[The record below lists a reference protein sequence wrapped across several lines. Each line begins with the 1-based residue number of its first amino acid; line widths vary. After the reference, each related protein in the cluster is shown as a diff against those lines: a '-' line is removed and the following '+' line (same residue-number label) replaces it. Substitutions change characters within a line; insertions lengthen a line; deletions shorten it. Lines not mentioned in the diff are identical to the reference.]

1 MPTYSITDT
10 SGRTLELTGDK
21 APTEAEI
28 DNVFAEYFGDVDE
41 FEDERTVL
49 GQAGETLKAIPRGFA
64 NSFLGAG
71 EGLAELAD
79 AATNAVGLED
89 LIDSGDENALV
100 SAAREGRLA
109 LDEYMGADEAY
120 RDTWLTKFGEGVGSM
135 ASYFT
140 PATAVKLAGMTG
152 KLATAVGTGGGFT
165 LAGGSGAGDQAQRIQ
180 AARDSGIDISEGQE
194 DLAVLGGTVVGLSEM
209 YTPTKLLKRLSPDAN
224 EKLPSGWK
232 ELLSSALRSG
242 SGEAVQEVT
251 ASIAQNAIEKGVY
264 NEELELL
271 GGNLYDDFTIGG
283 AVGATADLVMNAVAG
298 RRNTAAFNSQME
310 AEKKLQKNH
319 KEAVAARQE
328 RIGAVVSADLAADE
342 RRVSNVDLGQD
353 AASQILAQEAFEE
366 ADAIQ
371 AGVDADTA
379 KAEAERAALERARID
394 AATLKPETIEPPPS
408 SGRQDKDPLQDYAQ
422 HIRRTMGESF
432 PSGLNAFTSK
442 TFEATTTTQ
451 GKVAVVDSNGQQFGV
466 GLNSTED
473 AARLAGYLNDEAVN
487 DAVFSG
493 GEAIINSSADAYS
506 PEQVSTLQAYNMAI
520 NDPNA
525 NLFTGPV
532 VDSAAETTLDRGFDE
547 LGDVGELS
555 RLGVPLSGLT
565 ASQKINKK
573 RLENNLPK
581 ANSFTLDEVLSVLKP
596 DQIKNLADPRINGTL
611 ETETYR
617 VENRINRKGRPIFE
631 VKSSAGEIITKRP
644 TTKQE
649 QTISALTSKNKQPRK
664 QVPFASEA
672 AARDWVNE
680 QNSKVGTDRVSKGIL
695 RATDVNLS
703 TLEGLLQSKNISSPI
718 SSPEMRYLAKRFV
731 GYKGNKPLSTM
742 SQGQLELFY
751 TKLRALPRFD
761 VATKLPVFAFKPYT
775 NAQFK
780 AAVSALNTKSSRD
793 GVGAAAANAEAIISQ
808 MPGVRPENQKLI
820 STLKNDILSQGLNP
834 QMSLPAVIPTPAA
847 EPVVEEA
854 VVEQRV
860 PVIRQPAPIGTSP
873 AFKEEAL
880 NKYSAAMKKV
890 MTGFGLKDVPVA
902 VDYALRNAVR
912 DANGNLVYG
921 VRRRRDGELPKTG
934 VLGGVLGSKEFVLE
948 EEIDPD
954 GTAQG
959 YFTEGLNQ
967 IFLSVDRINRN
978 NNLTEAQIE
987 SELASVL
994 SHEMIHAMRALDLFT
1009 QKEWSTLS
1017 SVARSKKKAGNQSY
1031 LDWAAKEYEN
1041 DKLSDVSLMEEAIAE
1056 MVRDSLANP
1065 KLVQG
1070 KPRALLKRM
1079 TNFLVKLRNAL
1090 NGSGFTSFEEII
1102 SNIGSGAIGGRER
1115 GVARSLVTSEKRGNL
1130 GYIDDPSLLIERGKL
1145 ADPDSTRLG
1154 IAMADEPDIQRTPSV
1169 GAPAGQPAGTAGAP
1183 RQADFSRK
1191 ALDERSK
1198 REVDTTVDPEIEDA
1212 YKKLMSNEIT
1222 RSEYDTIVLGTIGP
1236 YDSVPDPATEAEM
1249 IEGLKVRKQKEKV
1262 NAPVD
1267 EGLNV
1272 GLRLDIN
1279 AYLNNN
1285 PPVWVPTI
1293 HQIIS
1298 ASKQPAISHKATASI
1313 TNVDFTQ
1320 TPQGK
1325 AQKVMEGGVKGP
1337 FATINGQF
1345 ANRTDAE
1352 NKAIAEQAI
1361 NDPAWTQVGFNPRK
1375 HSYFYDRKTGEPVT
1389 FADEVIQVGPLV
1401 LAKNATKNVL
1411 PSGEQFETLFS
1422 RRGLDPQSPE
1432 QQSERLQRAR
1442 EQGYDTSEVFYHGTQ
1457 SNFEKFESSKAG
1469 RMAGGARVGFFFTN
1483 SPGLASGYAVSGAYS
1498 PSMIQKLKQAF
1509 GAITPQVMPVYLR
1522 KGKEKLDIR
1531 PFEDFIYTQEKHDA
1545 RMKDP
1550 KSYPSFE
1557 ERINEAKA
1565 EGYDSYTFGSPDE
1578 LDSIV
1583 TIVFEPQNI
1592 RSVNAEFDPELVDS
1606 TNIMFSR
1613 GSEPLSPLGEAERM
1627 GMTNTDLLPT
1637 PEELDQM
1644 KKDTYQP
1651 EQKRSLVEAAQ
1662 LLQDRWEAAT
1672 GRTEQFEYTSENI
1685 GILSDMLASEA
1696 LVALDNDSNA
1706 IGWYDRKI
1714 KTAKE
1719 VMRLVE
1725 PRIMASPENEA
1736 VFDFV
1741 LAVTSNGQAV
1751 VDNFELATAMFRF
1764 YTRKGRLP
1772 SSKKEFNKGGE
1783 RNKAMLEAFNF
1794 HNAYLASG
1802 QNQALSDFL
1811 DDDFTVKELKE
1822 AANQFNEAVGFKAMK
1837 IPSAEG
1843 ANVVVKGSY
1852 VLGPK
1857 IGQGFYQNIRGNYDP
1872 LTMDI
1877 WWMRMWNR
1885 AVGRP
1890 FKVPLT
1896 DSQRE
1901 ERRVEIAGL
1910 LKKSGGLPKQLVNEV
1925 LKGQD
1930 QPLTEITQDPDLFDQ
1945 FIRDLN
1951 SRYQRFFK
1959 DYKEEKGVNH
1969 DKPVIFQKVGTYVKN
1984 LSDQL
1989 QATPK
1994 GVVER
1999 AYMRTVVE
2007 AARERLAEAGFD
2019 ITTADFQALMWYPEK
2034 QLFRALGVQPGRGSD
2049 NDYLDAAEILAD
2061 KEGVPR
2067 GQVEK
2072 ALRDADRKRTVDGQS
2087 SARGQDGSIRTDS
2100 SRPDSQEESPAFSR
2114 REPALASKIIPE
2126 GEVDRVVEKNKE
2138 DAVNASAGFVPT
2150 FNPSSDPY
2158 AQAVAADP
2166 AKGAVLPPE
2175 EKVFFSRANS
2185 PELPANIKAGM
2196 DAMIS
2201 ASPDNKTPGETYL
2214 DVLDQG
2220 PIDRQLTEL
2229 KQGTVFRYAQIENYK
2244 NKLEKEVLAS
2254 SSAMVA
2260 AMDADRSSAM
2270 TASALTSGSIVY
2282 KGGMTQV
2289 EDFEHTFSNES
2300 SRAGET
2306 KTFKGL
2312 IDVMGM
2318 LYQNGTSYEELAQTY
2333 AIARRAGRLKAEGID
2348 SPGNPDIWA
2357 EQIRYAESILDAD
2370 GNSLIKDWY
2379 EAWNGYNSKTIQ
2391 FLKDTGVLDDQTAEI
2406 WANQSDYVPF
2416 YRQAEG
2422 VETPDIPSLFG
2433 GLTAS
2438 AGFKAIKGSE
2448 KQVNVPLLDA
2458 ITMNLDA
2465 AIGMGM
2471 RNVAQQR
2478 IVRDMVKYGLSRELK
2493 PKEVARGELVVTF
2506 KVNGKNR
2513 RFTIDDPLVYESMQP
2528 LVGGAGLDL
2537 VSNILGKPANL
2548 LREMVTRDPGFIMAN
2563 MMRDTLSAYVTSGSD
2578 FIPIYDTLKGFAEAD
2593 IEQLERRGIVG
2604 GYDYSKDPSDISKYL
2619 NDKLKERGYLTDKT
2633 PFALKPFIGA
2643 WNALGGLTTRSDA
2656 ATRKAVYDDV
2666 LARTGDDAEATFQAK
2681 EVMNFGR
2688 RGAHPVM
2695 RVITTAIPFLNAR
2708 LQGLDL
2714 LLSATVGK
2722 RNANKELT
2730 RGQAAR
2736 SLLIRGSM
2744 IAASTALYFMLV
2756 SDDEQYEQT
2765 NEIKDNNWLI
2775 PTPWG
2780 VPFKFPIPFE
2790 VGLLFKVIPERA
2802 LALATGRATG
2812 RETVESLTR
2821 GVISTLELNPLG
2833 VQATAPLVEAMVN
2846 YSFFTGRSVT
2856 PVFVDMQIAKEYQDL
2871 IGTTEMAKLLG
2882 QTFNMS
2888 PIKVDYVMRGYTG
2901 TLGAYVI
2908 DIVDTVLKSKTLQG
2922 DNRSVLPARGLSQYP
2937 VIKRFLGQEFGGEAT
2952 QRLYEMSNE
2961 VNRFHSTYNSLLKQN
2976 RMEDLRRFSAGRDH
2990 LLGLKA
2996 STDDLRQ
3003 SVADLRKYRRFIQR
3017 SDMTAAQKQV
3027 EIREIDRQQK
3037 YLLEVVPQ
3045 LMELADLPAV
3055 DVGSRLR

>member
-1 MPTYSITDT
+1 MPTYSITDP

-28 DNVFAEYFGDVDE
+28 DNVFAAYFGDVDK

-79 AATNAVGLED
+79 AATNAVGLDD

-140 PATAVKLAGMTG
+140 PATAVKLAGMAG
-152 KLATAVGTGGGFT
+152 KTAAVVGTGGGFT

-224 EKLPSGWK
+224 DKLPSGWK
-232 ELLSSALRSG
+232 ELLSSALRTG

-264 NEELELL
+264 NEDLELF
-271 GGNLYDDFTIGG
+271 GDNLYDDFTIGG

-310 AEKKLQKNH
+310 AEKKLQRDH

-353 AASQILAQEAFEE
+353 VASQILAQEAIAE

-379 KAEAERAALERARID
+379 KAEAERAALEQARID

-442 TFEATTTTQ
+442 TFQSTPVSE
-451 GKVAVVDSNGQQFGV
+451 GVEGERKVAVVDSNGQQYGTA
-466 GLNSTED
+466 LNSTEE

-506 PEQVSTLQAYNMAI
+506 PEQASTLQAYNMAI

-547 LGDVGELS
+547 LGDVEELT
-555 RLGVPLSGLT
+555 RLGVPVNGLT

-573 RLENNLPK
+573 RLENGLPK

-596 DQIKNLADPRINGTL
+596 DQIKNLADPRINGTP

-617 VENRINRKGRPIFE
+617 VETRVNRKGRPVFE
-631 VKSSAGEIITKRP
+631 VKSSAGEIITTRP

-649 QTISALTSKNKQPRK
+649 QTISALTNKNKQPKK
-664 QVPFASEA
+664 QVKFASEA

-695 RATDVNLS
+695 RATDVNVS
-703 TLEGLLQSKNISSPI
+703 TLEALLQSKNISSPI
-718 SSPEMRYLAKRFV
+718 SSPEMRYLAKRLV

-780 AAVSALNTKSSRD
+780 AAVSALNTKASRD
-793 GVGAAAANAEAIISQ
+793 GASAAAANAEAIISQ

-820 STLKNDILSQGLNP
+820 KALKTDILAQGLNP
-834 QMSLPAVIPTPAA
+834 QMSLPAVIPTPAV
-847 EPVVEEA
+847 EPEVEET
-854 VVEQRV
+854 VTEERV
-860 PVIRQPAPIGTSP
+860 PVIRRPAPIGTSP
-873 AFKEEAL
+873 ALKEEAL

-890 MTGFGLKDVPVA
+890 MTGFGLQDVPVA

-921 VRRRRDGELPKTG
+921 VRRRRDGELPETG
-934 VLGGVLGSKEFVLE
+934 VLGGVLGSGEFVLE

-967 IFLSVDRINRN
+967 IFLSVDRINQN

-1017 SVARSKKKAGNQSY
+1017 SVARNKKKAGNQSY
-1031 LDWAAKEYEN
+1031 LAWATNTYERDN
-1041 DKLSDVSLMEEAIAE
+1041 LSEVSLMEEAIAE

-1130 GYIDDPSLLIERGKL
+1130 GYIDDPSLLIERGKF

-1154 IAMADEPDIQRTPSV
+1154 IAMADEPDIQRTTNV
-1169 GAPAGQPAGTAGAP
+1169 GAPAGQAVGTVGAP
-1183 RQADFSRK
+1183 RQADFIEAQPVFARGEGLSNQEIKDYLVKSPIVQEFLDQGDLDKVLRDAVDPASRSTITMMTPVEFLELASTGRDQDKADRVNKMAADGKRFNLNFLNFNRKDDGSAVISGHEGRHRARFYIDQGLGNDLMPVQLTSVGREMRWGETDLRPDVVYQEGREK
-1191 ALDERSK
+1191 ALEASRYMERLYNEQG
-1198 REVDTTVDPEIEDA
+1198 RDPSDLQEQLESA
-1212 YKKLMSNEIT
+1212 YKGQL
-1222 RSEYDTIVLGTIGP
+1222 RG
-1236 YDSVPDPATEAEM
+1236 
-1249 IEGLKVRKQKEKV
+1249 KQFPK
-1262 NAPVD
+1262 
-1267 EGLNV
+1267 
-1272 GLRLDIN
+1272 
-1279 AYLNNN
+1279 
-1285 PPVWVPTI
+1285 
-1293 HQIIS
+1293 
-1298 ASKQPAISHKATASI
+1298 SI
-1313 TNVDFTQ
+1313 PFDL
-1320 TPQGK
+1320 QG
-1325 AQKVMEGGVKGP
+1325 
-1337 FATINGQF
+1337 F
-1345 ANRTDAE
+1345 DAE
-1352 NKAIAEQAI
+1352 GKPVFSE
-1361 NDPAWTQVGFNPRK
+1361 
-1375 HSYFYDRKTGEPVT
+1375 TGDSPV
-1389 FADEVIQVGPLV
+1389 
-1401 LAKNATKNVL
+1401 
-1411 PSGEQFETLFS
+1411 
-1422 RRGLDPQSPE
+1422 
-1432 QQSERLQRAR
+1432 
-1442 EQGYDTSEVFYHGTQ
+1442 
-1457 SNFEKFESSKAG
+1457 
-1469 RMAGGARVGFFFTN
+1469 
-1483 SPGLASGYAVSGAYS
+1483 
-1498 PSMIQKLKQAF
+1498 
-1509 GAITPQVMPVYLR
+1509 
-1522 KGKEKLDIR
+1522 
-1531 PFEDFIYTQEKHDA
+1531 
-1545 RMKDP
+1545 
-1550 KSYPSFE
+1550 
-1557 ERINEAKA
+1557 
-1565 EGYDSYTFGSPDE
+1565 
-1578 LDSIV
+1578 
-1583 TIVFEPQNI
+1583 
-1592 RSVNAEFDPELVDS
+1592 
-1606 TNIMFSR
+1606 FSR

-1644 KKDTYQP
+1644 KQNTYKP
-1651 EQKRSLVEAAQ
+1651 EKKRTLVEAAQ
-1662 LLQDRWEAAT
+1662 LLQDRWTEAT
-1672 GRTEQFEYTSENI
+1672 GRTDPFEYNDENI
-1685 GILSDMLASEA
+1685 GIISDMLASEA

-1714 KTAKE
+1714 KAAKE
-1719 VMRLVE
+1719 VMSLVE
-1725 PRIMASPENEA
+1725 PRIMQSPESEA

-1751 VDNFELATAMFRF
+1751 VDNFEMATDMFRF
-1764 YTRKGRLP
+1764 YERKGRLP
-1772 SSKKEFNKGGE
+1772 ESKKEFDKGGE
-1783 RNKAMLEAFNF
+1783 RNAAMLEAFKF
-1794 HNAYLASG
+1794 HNAFSASG
-1802 QNQALSDFL
+1802 QNQALRDFL
-1811 DDDFTVKELKE
+1811 DEDFTVKELN
-1822 AANQFNEAVGFKAMK
+1822 AFADDFNSQVGFDAIKV
-1837 IPSAEG
+1837 PSAEG
-1843 ANVVVKGSY
+1843 ADVLVKGSY

-1885 AVGRP
+1885 AIGRP
-1890 FKVPLT
+1890 FVDGLDDAAKN
-1896 DSQRE
+1896 D
-1901 ERRVEIAGL
+1901 RRDELKALI
-1910 LKKSGGLPKQLVNEV
+1910 KKSGGLPKNLVNEV
-1925 LKGQD
+1925 LKGND
-1930 QPLTEITQDPDLFDQ
+1930 QTRSEIFEDPDLFDG
-1945 FIRDLN
+1945 FIRDLER
-1951 SRYQRFFK
+1951 RYQKFYK
-1959 DYKEEKGVNH
+1959 DYKIEKGVNH
-1969 DKPVIFQKVGTYVKN
+1969 TKPEIFKKTGTYVKN
-1984 LSDQL
+1984 LKPQL

-2007 AARERLAEAGFD
+2007 AARERLSEAGFD

-2067 GQVEK
+2067 GKVEK

-2087 SARGQDGSIRTDS
+2087 SARGQDGSIRADA

-2114 REPALASKIIPE
+2114 REPTLANKAIPE
-2126 GEVDRVVEKNKE
+2126 GEVEAVVEKNKE
-2138 DAVNASAGFVPT
+2138 DAERSPSSFVPT
-2150 FNPSSDPY
+2150 YNPSSDPY

-2175 EKVFFSRANS
+2175 EKASFSRANS

-2196 DAMIS
+2196 DTMIS
-2201 ASPDNKTPGETYL
+2201 APPENISPGETYL
-2214 DVLDQG
+2214 NLLDQG
-2220 PIDRQLTEL
+2220 PIARWLTVA
-2229 KQGTVFRYAQIENYK
+2229 KQGAVNRYAQLENYK
-2244 NKLEKEVLAS
+2244 NKFEKGVLAS
-2254 SSAMVA
+2254 SHAIA
-2260 AMDADRSSAM
+2260 ASLAADRSSAM
-2270 TASALTSGSIVY
+2270 TASALSSGSIVY
-2282 KGGMTQV
+2282 KDGLTKV

-2306 KTFKGL
+2306 KQFKGL
-2312 IDVMGM
+2312 IEVMGM
-2318 LYQNGTSYEELAQTY
+2318 LFQNGTSYEELAQTY

-2348 SPGNPDIWA
+2348 SPGNPAIWA

-2370 GNSLIKDWY
+2370 GNSIIKDWY
-2379 EAWNGYNSKTIQ
+2379 EVWSGYNSKTIQ
-2391 FLKDTGVLDDQTAEI
+2391 FLKDTGVLDDKTAAI
-2406 WANQSDYVPF
+2406 WEAQSDYVPF

-2422 VETPDIPSLFG
+2422 IDTPDIPSLFG

-2478 IVRDMVKYGLSRELK
+2478 IVRDMVKYGLSREVN
-2493 PKEVARGELVVTF
+2493 PKQVPRGELVVTF
-2506 KVNGKNR
+2506 KVDGKDR
-2513 RFTIDDPLVYESMQP
+2513 KFTIDDPLIYESMQP
-2528 LVGGAGLDL
+2528 LVGGAGLDM
-2537 VSNILGKPANL
+2537 VSQVLGAPANL
-2548 LREMVTRDPGFIMAN
+2548 LREMVTREPGFIMAN
-2563 MMRDTLSAYVTSGSD
+2563 MMRDTLSAFVTSGSN
-2578 FIPIYDTLKGFAEAD
+2578 FIPIYDTLKGFGEAN
-2593 IEQLERRGIVG
+2593 IEQLERRAIVG

-2619 NDKLKERGYLTDKT
+2619 DSKLKERGYLTDKT
-2633 PFALKPFIGA
+2633 PFAAKPFIAA

-2656 ATRKAVYDDV
+2656 ATRQAVYDDV
-2666 LARTGDDAEATFQAK
+2666 LARTGDEAEATFQAI

-2688 RGAHPVM
+2688 RGANPVM

-2714 LLSATVGK
+2714 LINAGAGK
-2722 RNANKELT
+2722 RSANRELT
-2730 RGQAAR
+2730 RAQAAR
-2736 SLLIRGSM
+2736 SFVMRGAM
-2744 IAASTALYFMLV
+2744 ISSATAMYFMLV

-2765 NEIKDNNWLI
+2765 DEIKDNNWLI
-2775 PTPWG
+2775 PTPSG

-2812 RETVESLTR
+2812 RETVESLGR
-2821 GVISTLELNPLG
+2821 GVISTLEINPFG
-2833 VQATAPLVEAMVN
+2833 VQMTAPLVEAAAN
-2846 YSFFTGRSVT
+2846 YSFFTGRSIT
-2856 PVFVDMQIAKEYQDL
+2856 PVFVDMQMAKEYQDL
-2871 IGTTEMAKLLG
+2871 IGTTEMAKVIG
-2882 QTFNMS
+2882 QTLDMS
-2888 PIKVDYVMRGYTG
+2888 PIKIDYVMRGYTG
-2901 TLGAYVI
+2901 TLGAYAI
-2908 DIVDTVLKSKTLQG
+2908 EISDAVLKSKTLQG
-2922 DNRSVLPARGLSQYP
+2922 DNRSVLPARDMTQYP
-2937 VIKRFLGQEFGGEAT
+2937 VLKRFFGQEFGGEAKE
-2952 QRLYEMSNE
+2952 RFYEMSNE
-2961 VNRFHSTYNSLLKQN
+2961 VNKFYSTYNKLLKED
-2976 RMEDLRRFSAGRDH
+2976 RMEDLRRFSAGREH
-2990 LLGLKA
+2990 LIGLKS
-2996 STDDLRQ
+2996 STDDVRQ
-3003 SVADLRKYRRFIQR
+3003 SLADLRKYRGFIQR
-3017 SDMTAAQKQV
+3017 SDMTPEKKQE
-3027 EIREIDRQQK
+3027 EIREINLQEK

-3055 DVGSRLR
+3055 NVGSRLR

>member
-1 MPTYSITDT
+1 MPTYSITDP

-28 DNVFAEYFGDVDE
+28 DNVFAAYFGDVDK

-79 AATNAVGLED
+79 AATNAVGLDD

-140 PATAVKLAGMTG
+140 PATAVKLAGMAG
-152 KLATAVGTGGGFT
+152 KTAAVVGTGGGFT

-224 EKLPSGWK
+224 DKLPSGWK
-232 ELLSSALRSG
+232 ELLSSALRTG

-264 NEELELL
+264 NEDLELF
-271 GGNLYDDFTIGG
+271 GDNLYDDFTIGG

-310 AEKKLQKNH
+310 AEKKLQRDH

-353 AASQILAQEAFEE
+353 VASQILAQEAIAE

-379 KAEAERAALERARID
+379 KAEAERAALEQARID

-442 TFEATTTTQ
+442 TFQSTPVSE
-451 GKVAVVDSNGQQFGV
+451 GVEGERKVAVVDSNGQQYGTA
-466 GLNSTED
+466 LNSTEE

-506 PEQVSTLQAYNMAI
+506 PEQASTLQAYNMAI

-547 LGDVGELS
+547 LGDVEELT
-555 RLGVPLSGLT
+555 RLGVPVNGLT

-573 RLENNLPK
+573 RLENGLPK

-596 DQIKNLADPRINGTL
+596 DQIKNLADPRINGTP

-617 VENRINRKGRPIFE
+617 VETRVNRKGRPVFE
-631 VKSSAGEIITKRP
+631 VKSSAGEIITTRP

-649 QTISALTSKNKQPRK
+649 QTISALTNKNKQPKK
-664 QVPFASEA
+664 QVKFASEA

-695 RATDVNLS
+695 RATDVNVS
-703 TLEGLLQSKNISSPI
+703 TLEALLQSKNISSPI
-718 SSPEMRYLAKRFV
+718 SSPEMRYLAKRLV

-780 AAVSALNTKSSRD
+780 AAVSALNTKASRD
-793 GVGAAAANAEAIISQ
+793 GASAAAANAEAIISQ

-820 STLKNDILSQGLNP
+820 KALKTDILAQGLNP
-834 QMSLPAVIPTPAA
+834 QMSLPAVIPTPAV
-847 EPVVEEA
+847 EPEVEET
-854 VVEQRV
+854 VTEERV
-860 PVIRQPAPIGTSP
+860 PVIRRPAPIGTSP
-873 AFKEEAL
+873 ALKEEAL

-890 MTGFGLKDVPVA
+890 MTGFGLQDVPVA

-921 VRRRRDGELPKTG
+921 VRRRRDGELPETG
-934 VLGGVLGSKEFVLE
+934 VLGGVLGSGEFVLE

-967 IFLSVDRINRN
+967 IFLSVDRINQN

-1031 LDWAAKEYEN
+1031 LAWATNTYERDN
-1041 DKLSDVSLMEEAIAE
+1041 LSEVSLMEEAIAE

-1102 SNIGSGAIGGRER
+1102 SNIGSGTIGGRER
-1115 GVARSLVTSEKRGNL
+1115 GVTRSLVTSEKRGNL
-1130 GYIDDPSLLIERGKL
+1130 GYIDDPSLLVERGKF

-1169 GAPAGQPAGTAGAP
+1169 GAPAGQPAGTVGAP
-1183 RQADFSRK
+1183 RQADFIEAQPVFARGEGLSNQEIKDYLVKSPIVQEFLDQGDLDKVLRDAVDPASRSTITMMTPVEFLELASTGRDQDKADRVNKMAADGKRFNLNFLNFNRKDDGSAVISGHEGRHRARFYIDQGLGNDLMPVQLTSVGREMRWGETDLRPDVVYQEGREK
-1191 ALDERSK
+1191 ALEASRYMERLYNEQG
-1198 REVDTTVDPEIEDA
+1198 RDPSDLQEQLESA
-1212 YKKLMSNEIT
+1212 YKGQL
-1222 RSEYDTIVLGTIGP
+1222 RG
-1236 YDSVPDPATEAEM
+1236 
-1249 IEGLKVRKQKEKV
+1249 KQFPK
-1262 NAPVD
+1262 
-1267 EGLNV
+1267 
-1272 GLRLDIN
+1272 
-1279 AYLNNN
+1279 
-1285 PPVWVPTI
+1285 
-1293 HQIIS
+1293 
-1298 ASKQPAISHKATASI
+1298 SI
-1313 TNVDFTQ
+1313 PFDL
-1320 TPQGK
+1320 QG
-1325 AQKVMEGGVKGP
+1325 
-1337 FATINGQF
+1337 F
-1345 ANRTDAE
+1345 DAE
-1352 NKAIAEQAI
+1352 GKPVFSE
-1361 NDPAWTQVGFNPRK
+1361 
-1375 HSYFYDRKTGEPVT
+1375 TGDSPV
-1389 FADEVIQVGPLV
+1389 
-1401 LAKNATKNVL
+1401 
-1411 PSGEQFETLFS
+1411 
-1422 RRGLDPQSPE
+1422 
-1432 QQSERLQRAR
+1432 
-1442 EQGYDTSEVFYHGTQ
+1442 
-1457 SNFEKFESSKAG
+1457 
-1469 RMAGGARVGFFFTN
+1469 
-1483 SPGLASGYAVSGAYS
+1483 
-1498 PSMIQKLKQAF
+1498 
-1509 GAITPQVMPVYLR
+1509 
-1522 KGKEKLDIR
+1522 
-1531 PFEDFIYTQEKHDA
+1531 
-1545 RMKDP
+1545 
-1550 KSYPSFE
+1550 
-1557 ERINEAKA
+1557 
-1565 EGYDSYTFGSPDE
+1565 
-1578 LDSIV
+1578 
-1583 TIVFEPQNI
+1583 
-1592 RSVNAEFDPELVDS
+1592 
-1606 TNIMFSR
+1606 FSR

-1644 KKDTYQP
+1644 KQNTYKP
-1651 EQKRSLVEAAQ
+1651 EKKRTLVDAAQ
-1662 LLQDRWEAAT
+1662 LLQDRWTEAT
-1672 GRTEQFEYTSENI
+1672 GRTDPFEYNDENI
-1685 GILSDMLASEA
+1685 GIISDMLASEA

-1714 KTAKE
+1714 KAAKE
-1719 VMRLVE
+1719 VMSLVE
-1725 PRIMASPENEA
+1725 PRIMQSPESEA

-1751 VDNFELATAMFRF
+1751 VDNFEMATDMFRF
-1764 YTRKGRLP
+1764 YERKGRLP
-1772 SSKKEFNKGGE
+1772 ESKKEFDKGGE
-1783 RNKAMLEAFNF
+1783 RNAAMLEAFKF
-1794 HNAYLASG
+1794 HNAFSASG
-1802 QNQALSDFL
+1802 QNQALRDFL
-1811 DDDFTVKELKE
+1811 DEDFTVKELN
-1822 AANQFNEAVGFKAMK
+1822 AFADDFNSQVGFDAIKV
-1837 IPSAEG
+1837 PSAEG
-1843 ANVVVKGSY
+1843 ADVLVKGSY

-1885 AVGRP
+1885 AIGRP
-1890 FKVPLT
+1890 FVDGLDDAAKN
-1896 DSQRE
+1896 D
-1901 ERRVEIAGL
+1901 RRDELKALI
-1910 LKKSGGLPKQLVNEV
+1910 KKSGGLPKNLVNEV
-1925 LKGQD
+1925 LKGND
-1930 QPLTEITQDPDLFDQ
+1930 QTRSEIFEDPDLFDG
-1945 FIRDLN
+1945 FIRDLER
-1951 SRYQRFFK
+1951 RYQKFYK
-1959 DYKEEKGVNH
+1959 DYKIEKGVNH
-1969 DKPVIFQKVGTYVKN
+1969 TKPEIFKKTGTYVKN
-1984 LSDQL
+1984 LKPQL

-2067 GQVEK
+2067 GKVEK

-2087 SARGQDGSIRTDS
+2087 SARGQDGSIRADA

-2114 REPALASKIIPE
+2114 REPTLASKAIPE
-2126 GEVDRVVEKNKE
+2126 GEVEAVVEKNKE
-2138 DAVNASAGFVPT
+2138 DAERSPSSFVPT
-2150 FNPSSDPY
+2150 YNPSSDPY

-2175 EKVFFSRANS
+2175 EKASFSRANS

-2196 DAMIS
+2196 DTMIS
-2201 ASPDNKTPGETYL
+2201 APPENISPGETYL
-2214 DVLDQG
+2214 NLLDQG
-2220 PIDRQLTEL
+2220 PIARWLTVA
-2229 KQGTVFRYAQIENYK
+2229 KQGAVNRYAQLENYK
-2244 NKLEKEVLAS
+2244 NKFEKGVLAS
-2254 SSAMVA
+2254 SHAIA
-2260 AMDADRSSAM
+2260 ASLAADRSSAM
-2270 TASALTSGSIVY
+2270 TASALSSGSIVY
-2282 KGGMTQV
+2282 KDGLTKV

-2306 KTFKGL
+2306 KQFKGL
-2312 IDVMGM
+2312 IEVMGM
-2318 LYQNGTSYEELAQTY
+2318 LFQNGTSYEELAQTY

-2348 SPGNPDIWA
+2348 SPGNPAIWA

-2370 GNSLIKDWY
+2370 GNSIIKDWY
-2379 EAWNGYNSKTIQ
+2379 EVWSGYNSKTIQ
-2391 FLKDTGVLDDQTAEI
+2391 FLKDTGVLDDKTAAI
-2406 WANQSDYVPF
+2406 WEAQSDYVPF

-2422 VETPDIPSLFG
+2422 IDTPDIPSLFG

-2478 IVRDMVKYGLSRELK
+2478 IVRDMVKYGLSREVN
-2493 PKEVARGELVVTF
+2493 PKQVPRGELVVTF
-2506 KVNGKNR
+2506 KVDGKDR
-2513 RFTIDDPLVYESMQP
+2513 KFTIDDPLIYESMQP
-2528 LVGGAGLDL
+2528 LVGGAGLDM
-2537 VSNILGKPANL
+2537 VSQVLGAPANL
-2548 LREMVTRDPGFIMAN
+2548 LREMVTREPGFIMAN
-2563 MMRDTLSAYVTSGSD
+2563 MMRDTLSAFVTSGSN
-2578 FIPIYDTLKGFAEAD
+2578 FIPIYDTLKGFGEAN
-2593 IEQLERRGIVG
+2593 IEQLERRAIVG

-2619 NDKLKERGYLTDKT
+2619 DSKLKERGYLTDKT
-2633 PFALKPFIGA
+2633 PFAAKPFIAA

-2656 ATRKAVYDDV
+2656 ATRQAVYDDV
-2666 LARTGDDAEATFQAK
+2666 LARTGDEAEATFQAI

-2688 RGAHPVM
+2688 RGANPVM

-2714 LLSATVGK
+2714 LINAGAGK
-2722 RNANKELT
+2722 RSANRELT
-2730 RGQAAR
+2730 RAQAAR
-2736 SLLIRGSM
+2736 SFVMRGAM
-2744 IAASTALYFMLV
+2744 ISSATAMYFMLV

-2765 NEIKDNNWLI
+2765 DEIKDNNWLI
-2775 PTPWG
+2775 PTPSG

-2812 RETVESLTR
+2812 RETVESLGR
-2821 GVISTLELNPLG
+2821 GVISTLEINPFG
-2833 VQATAPLVEAMVN
+2833 VQMTAPLVEAAAN
-2846 YSFFTGRSVT
+2846 YSFFTGRSIT
-2856 PVFVDMQIAKEYQDL
+2856 PVFVDMQMAKEYQDL
-2871 IGTTEMAKLLG
+2871 IGTTEMAKVIG
-2882 QTFNMS
+2882 QTLDMS
-2888 PIKVDYVMRGYTG
+2888 PIKIDYVMRGYTG
-2901 TLGAYVI
+2901 TLGAYAI
-2908 DIVDTVLKSKTLQG
+2908 EISDAVLKSKTLQG
-2922 DNRSVLPARGLSQYP
+2922 DNRSVLPARDMTQYP
-2937 VIKRFLGQEFGGEAT
+2937 VLKRFFGQEFGGEAKE
-2952 QRLYEMSNE
+2952 RFYEMSNE
-2961 VNRFHSTYNSLLKQN
+2961 VNKFYSTYNKLLKED
-2976 RMEDLRRFSAGRDH
+2976 RMEDLRRFSAGREH
-2990 LLGLKA
+2990 LIGLKS
-2996 STDDLRQ
+2996 STDDVRQ
-3003 SVADLRKYRRFIQR
+3003 SLADLRKYRGFIQR
-3017 SDMTAAQKQV
+3017 SDMTPEKKQE
-3027 EIREIDRQQK
+3027 EIREINLQEK

-3055 DVGSRLR
+3055 NVGSRLR

>member
-1 MPTYSITDT
+1 
-10 SGRTLELTGDK
+10 
-21 APTEAEI
+21 
-28 DNVFAEYFGDVDE
+28 
-41 FEDERTVL
+41 
-49 GQAGETLKAIPRGFA
+49 
-64 NSFLGAG
+64 
-71 EGLAELAD
+71 
-79 AATNAVGLED
+79 
-89 LIDSGDENALV
+89 
-100 SAAREGRLA
+100 
-109 LDEYMGADEAY
+109 
-120 RDTWLTKFGEGVGSM
+120 
-135 ASYFT
+135 
-140 PATAVKLAGMTG
+140 
-152 KLATAVGTGGGFT
+152 
-165 LAGGSGAGDQAQRIQ
+165 
-180 AARDSGIDISEGQE
+180 
-194 DLAVLGGTVVGLSEM
+194 
-209 YTPTKLLKRLSPDAN
+209 
-224 EKLPSGWK
+224 
-232 ELLSSALRSG
+232 
-242 SGEAVQEVT
+242 
-251 ASIAQNAIEKGVY
+251 
-264 NEELELL
+264 
-271 GGNLYDDFTIGG
+271 
-283 AVGATADLVMNAVAG
+283 
-298 RRNTAAFNSQME
+298 
-310 AEKKLQKNH
+310 
-319 KEAVAARQE
+319 
-328 RIGAVVSADLAADE
+328 
-342 RRVSNVDLGQD
+342 
-353 AASQILAQEAFEE
+353 
-366 ADAIQ
+366 
-371 AGVDADTA
+371 
-379 KAEAERAALERARID
+379 
-394 AATLKPETIEPPPS
+394 
-408 SGRQDKDPLQDYAQ
+408 
-422 HIRRTMGESF
+422 
-432 PSGLNAFTSK
+432 
-442 TFEATTTTQ
+442 
-451 GKVAVVDSNGQQFGV
+451 
-466 GLNSTED
+466 
-473 AARLAGYLNDEAVN
+473 
-487 DAVFSG
+487 
-493 GEAIINSSADAYS
+493 
-506 PEQVSTLQAYNMAI
+506 
-520 NDPNA
+520 
-525 NLFTGPV
+525 

-547 LGDVGELS
+547 LGDVEELT
-555 RLGVPLSGLT
+555 RLGVPVSGLT
-565 ASQKINKK
+565 ASQKINKD
-573 RLENNLPK
+573 RIENRGLSK

-596 DQIKNLADPRINGTL
+596 NQIKNLADPRINGTP

-617 VENRINRKGRPIFE
+617 VETRVNRKGRPIFE
-631 VKSSAGEIITKRP
+631 VKSSAGEIIKTRP

-649 QTISALTSKNKQPRK
+649 QTISALTNKNKQPRK

-680 QNSKVGTDRVSKGIL
+680 QNNKVGTDRVSKGIL
-695 RATDVNLS
+695 RATDVNVS
-703 TLEGLLQSKNISSPI
+703 TLEALLQSKNISSPI
-718 SSPEMRYLAKRFV
+718 SSPEMRYLAKRLV

-780 AAVSALNTKSSRD
+780 AAVSALNTKASRD
-793 GVGAAAANAEAIISQ
+793 GASAAAANAEAIISQ

-820 STLKNDILSQGLNP
+820 KALKTDILAQGLNP
-834 QMSLPAVIPTPAA
+834 QMSLPAVIPTPAV
-847 EPVVEEA
+847 EPEVEET
-854 VVEQRV
+854 VTEERV

-873 AFKEEAL
+873 ALKEEAL

-890 MTGFGLKDVPVA
+890 MTGFGLQDVPVA

-912 DANGNLVYG
+912 DADGNLVYG
-921 VRRRRDGELPKTG
+921 VRRRKDGELPETG
-934 VLGGVLGSKEFVLE
+934 VLGGVLGSGEFVLE

-967 IFLSVDRINRN
+967 IFLSVDRINQN

-1017 SVARSKKKAGNQSY
+1017 SVARNKKKAGNQSY
-1031 LDWAAKEYEN
+1031 LAWATTTYERDN
-1041 DKLSDVSLMEEAIAE
+1041 LSDVSLMEEAIAE

-1070 KPRALLKRM
+1070 KPRALLKRI

-1102 SNIGSGAIGGRER
+1102 SNIGSGTIGGRER
-1115 GVARSLVTSEKRGNL
+1115 GVARSTRLSERQTGTFF
-1130 GYIDDPSLLIERGKL
+1130 
-1145 ADPDSTRLG
+1145 DPDSTRLG
-1154 IAMADEPDIQRTPSV
+1154 IAMADEPDIQRTPNV
-1169 GAPAGQPAGTAGAP
+1169 GAPAEQPAGTVGAP
-1183 RQADFSRK
+1183 RQADFIEAQPVFARGEGLSNQEIKDYLVKSPIVQEFLDQGDLDKVFRDAVDPASRSTITMMTPVEFLELASTGRDQDKADRVNKMAADGKRFNLNFLNFNRKDDGSAVISGHEGRHRARFYIDQGLGNDLMPVQLTSVGREMRWGETDSRPDVVYQEGREK
-1191 ALDERSK
+1191 ALEASRYMERLYSEQG
-1198 REVDTTVDPEIEDA
+1198 RDPSDLQEQLESA
-1212 YKKLMSNEIT
+1212 YK
-1222 RSEYDTIVLGTIGP
+1222 G
-1236 YDSVPDPATEAEM
+1236 
-1249 IEGLKVRKQKEKV
+1249 Q
-1262 NAPVD
+1262 
-1267 EGLNV
+1267 
-1272 GLRLDIN
+1272 LRGKRF
-1279 AYLNNN
+1279 
-1285 PPVWVPTI
+1285 P
-1293 HQIIS
+1293 
-1298 ASKQPAISHKATASI
+1298 KSI
-1313 TNVDFTQ
+1313 PFDL
-1320 TPQGK
+1320 QG
-1325 AQKVMEGGVKGP
+1325 
-1337 FATINGQF
+1337 F
-1345 ANRTDAE
+1345 DAE
-1352 NKAIAEQAI
+1352 GKPVFSE
-1361 NDPAWTQVGFNPRK
+1361 
-1375 HSYFYDRKTGEPVT
+1375 TGDSPV
-1389 FADEVIQVGPLV
+1389 
-1401 LAKNATKNVL
+1401 
-1411 PSGEQFETLFS
+1411 
-1422 RRGLDPQSPE
+1422 
-1432 QQSERLQRAR
+1432 
-1442 EQGYDTSEVFYHGTQ
+1442 
-1457 SNFEKFESSKAG
+1457 
-1469 RMAGGARVGFFFTN
+1469 
-1483 SPGLASGYAVSGAYS
+1483 
-1498 PSMIQKLKQAF
+1498 
-1509 GAITPQVMPVYLR
+1509 
-1522 KGKEKLDIR
+1522 
-1531 PFEDFIYTQEKHDA
+1531 
-1545 RMKDP
+1545 
-1550 KSYPSFE
+1550 
-1557 ERINEAKA
+1557 
-1565 EGYDSYTFGSPDE
+1565 
-1578 LDSIV
+1578 
-1583 TIVFEPQNI
+1583 
-1592 RSVNAEFDPELVDS
+1592 
-1606 TNIMFSR
+1606 FSR

-1696 LVALDNDSNA
+1696 LVALENDSNA

-1725 PRIMASPENEA
+1725 PKIMASPENEA

-1751 VDNFELATAMFRF
+1751 VDNFELATEMFRF

-1802 QNQALSDFL
+1802 QNQALQNFL
-1811 DDDFTVKELKE
+1811 DDDFTVKELK
-1822 AANQFNEAVGFKAMK
+1822 AAADQFNEAVGFNAMK

-2067 GQVEK
+2067 GKVEK

-2138 DAVNASAGFVPT
+2138 DAINASAGFVPT

-2244 NKLEKEVLAS
+2244 DKLEKEVLAS

-2318 LYQNGTSYEELAQTY
+2318 LYQNGTSYEEIAQTY

-2348 SPGNPDIWA
+2348 SPGNPKIWA

-2370 GNSLIKDWY
+2370 GNSIIKDWY
-2379 EAWNGYNSKTIQ
+2379 EVWNGYNSKTIQ

-2458 ITMNLDA
+2458 IAMNLDA
-2465 AIGMGM
+2465 AVGMGM

-2506 KVNGKNR
+2506 KVNGKIR

-2656 ATRKAVYDDV
+2656 ATRKAVYEDV

-2722 RNANKELT
+2722 RNANKQLS
-2730 RGQAAR
+2730 RGQATR
-2736 SLLIRGSM
+2736 SLLMRGSM

-2908 DIVDTVLKSKTLQG
+2908 DMVDTILKSETLQG

-2961 VNRFHSTYNSLLKQN
+2961 VNTFYNTFNKLAKEG
-2976 RMEDLRRFSAGRDH
+2976 REEDLRRFSAGREH
-2990 LLGLKA
+2990 LIGLKS

-3003 SVADLRKYRRFIQR
+3003 TVADLRKYRRFIQR
-3017 SDMTAAQKQV
+3017 SDMTAAQKQA
-3027 EIREIDRQQK
+3027 EIREIDQQQK

-3045 LMELADLPAV
+3045 LMELADLPSV

>member
-1 MPTYSITDT
+1 MNVTLPNGVVVENVPDDIDKDVLRDKAVSA
-10 SGRTLELTGDK
+10 GLATLEDFD
-21 APTEAEI
+21 I
-28 DNVFAEYFGDVDE
+28 DP
-41 FEDERTVL
+41 FEGKRTVL
-49 GQAGETLKAIPRGFA
+49 GQTGETLKAIPRGFA
-64 NSFLGAG
+64 NSFLSAG

-79 AATNAVGLED
+79 AATNAVGLDD
-89 LIDSGDENALV
+89 LVDSGDENALV

-140 PATAVKLAGMTG
+140 PATAVKLAGMAG
-152 KLATAVGTGGGFT
+152 KTAAVVGTGGGFT

-310 AEKKLQKNH
+310 AEKKLQKNQ
-319 KEAVAARQE
+319 KEAIASRQKQTGF
-328 RIGAVVSADLAADE
+328 ILGSDLAAE
-342 RRVSNVDLGQD
+342 D
-353 AASQILAQEAFEE
+353 ARLAGVALNQATESVELDADGEPIPPREVTSVGYAGMGADKAISTKTPFAGASQILAEEAMAE

-371 AGVDADTA
+371 AGVDANTA
-379 KAEAERAALERARID
+379 KSEAEKAALEQARIE

-442 TFEATTTTQ
+442 TFQSTPVSE
-451 GKVAVVDSNGQQFGV
+451 GIDGERKVAVVDSNGQQYGTA
-466 GLNSTED
+466 LNSTED

-547 LGDVGELS
+547 LGDVQELT
-555 RLGVPLSGLT
+555 LAGVPASGLT

-573 RLENNLPK
+573 RLENGLPK

-596 DQIKNLADPRINGTL
+596 AQIKNLADPRINGTL

-664 QVPFASEA
+664 QVEFASEA

-820 STLKNDILSQGLNP
+820 STLKNDILAQGLNP

-847 EPVVEEA
+847 EPVVEET

-880 NKYSAAMKKV
+880 NKYSAAMKRV

-921 VRRRRDGELPKTG
+921 VRRRRDGELPETG
-934 VLGGVLGSKEFVLE
+934 VLGGVLGSGEFVLE

-967 IFLSVDRINRN
+967 IFLSVDRINQN

-1031 LDWAAKEYEN
+1031 LAWATKAYEN

-1070 KPRALLKRM
+1070 KPKALLKRM

-1115 GVARSLVTSEKRGNL
+1115 GVARSTRLSERQTGTFF
-1130 GYIDDPSLLIERGKL
+1130 
-1145 ADPDSTRLG
+1145 DPDSTKLG

-1169 GAPAGQPAGTAGAP
+1169 GAPAEQPAGTAGAP
-1183 RQADFSRK
+1183 RQADFSRR
-1191 ALDERSK
+1191 AVGAPQT
-1198 REVDTTVDPEIEDA
+1198 EVRPEVADA
-1212 YKKLMSNEIT
+1212 YSKLQSGEID
-1222 RSEYDTIVLGTIGP
+1222 RQQYDAVVLGTIEP
-1236 YDSVPDPATEAEM
+1236 YDFVPEPATTSEM
-1249 IEGLKVRKQKEKV
+1249 IEALAVQSQKDKV
-1262 NAPVD
+1262 NANVE
-1267 EGLNV
+1267 EGTRV

-1279 AYLNNN
+1279 AYKNFGT
-1285 PPVWVPTI
+1285 WVPTI
-1293 HQIIS
+1293 HDTRGKS
-1298 ASKQPAISHKATASI
+1298 ISHMATASI
-1313 TNVDFTQ
+1313 KNADFTMSKERAGRDSKNLQ
-1320 TPQGK
+1320 ED
-1325 AQKVMEGGVKGP
+1325 AQLVMEGKNKYP
-1337 FATINGQF
+1337 FAQIMGDF
-1345 ANRTDAE
+1345 VNRDPEESATLAE
-1352 NKAIAEQAI
+1352 DFLNSPDWI
-1361 NDPAWTQVGFNPRK
+1361 QVGFDPRR

-1411 PSGEQFETLFS
+1411 PSGEQFETL
-1422 RRGLDPQSPE
+1422 
-1432 QQSERLQRAR
+1432 
-1442 EQGYDTSEVFYHGTQ
+1442 
-1457 SNFEKFESSKAG
+1457 
-1469 RMAGGARVGFFFTN
+1469 
-1483 SPGLASGYAVSGAYS
+1483 
-1498 PSMIQKLKQAF
+1498 
-1509 GAITPQVMPVYLR
+1509 
-1522 KGKEKLDIR
+1522 
-1531 PFEDFIYTQEKHDA
+1531 
-1545 RMKDP
+1545 
-1550 KSYPSFE
+1550 
-1557 ERINEAKA
+1557 
-1565 EGYDSYTFGSPDE
+1565 
-1578 LDSIV
+1578 
-1583 TIVFEPQNI
+1583 
-1592 RSVNAEFDPELVDS
+1592 
-1606 TNIMFSR
+1606 FSR

-1725 PRIMASPENEA
+1725 PKIMASPENEA

-1751 VDNFELATAMFRF
+1751 VDNFELATEMFRF

-1802 QNQALSDFL
+1802 QNQALQDFL
-1811 DDDFTVKELKE
+1811 DDDFTVNELKE
-1822 AANQFNEAVGFKAMK
+1822 TANQFNEAVGFKAMK

-2067 GQVEK
+2067 GKVEK

-2087 SARGQDGSIRTDS
+2087 SARGQDGSIRADA

-2126 GEVDRVVEKNKE
+2126 GEVDRVVEKNEE

-2333 AIARRAGRLKAEGID
+2333 AIARRAGRLKAKGID

-2506 KVNGKNR
+2506 KVNGKDR

-2656 ATRKAVYDDV
+2656 ATRKAVYEDV

-2722 RNANKELT
+2722 RNANKELS

-3027 EIREIDRQQK
+3027 EIRGIDQQQK

-3045 LMELADLPAV
+3045 LMEMADLPSV

>member
-1 MPTYSITDT
+1 MPTYSITDP

-28 DNVFAEYFGDVDE
+28 DNVFAAYFGDVDK

-79 AATNAVGLED
+79 AATNAVGLDD

-140 PATAVKLAGMTG
+140 PATAVKLAGMAG
-152 KLATAVGTGGGFT
+152 KTAAVVGTGGGFT

-224 EKLPSGWK
+224 DKLPSGWK
-232 ELLSSALRSG
+232 ELLSSALRTG

-264 NEELELL
+264 NEDLELF
-271 GGNLYDDFTIGG
+271 GDNLYDDFTIGG

-310 AEKKLQKNH
+310 AEKKLQRDH

-353 AASQILAQEAFEE
+353 VASQILAQEAIAE

-379 KAEAERAALERARID
+379 KAEAERAALEQARID

-442 TFEATTTTQ
+442 TFQSTPVSE
-451 GKVAVVDSNGQQFGV
+451 GVEGERKVAVVDSNGQQYGTA
-466 GLNSTED
+466 LNSTEE

-506 PEQVSTLQAYNMAI
+506 PEQASTLQAYNMAI

-547 LGDVGELS
+547 LGDVEELT
-555 RLGVPLSGLT
+555 RLGVPTSGLT

-573 RLENNLPK
+573 RLEDGLPK
-581 ANSFTLDEVLSVLKP
+581 ANSFTLEEVLSVLKP
-596 DQIKNLADPRINGTL
+596 DQIKNLADPRINGTP

-617 VENRINRKGRPIFE
+617 VETRVNRKGRPVFE
-631 VKSSAGEIITKRP
+631 VKSSAGEIITTRP

-649 QTISALTSKNKQPRK
+649 QTISALTNKNKQPKK
-664 QVPFASEA
+664 QVKFASEA

-695 RATDVNLS
+695 RATDVNVS
-703 TLEGLLQSKNISSPI
+703 TLEALLQSKNISSPI
-718 SSPEMRYLAKRFV
+718 SSPEMRYLAKRLV

-780 AAVSALNTKSSRD
+780 AAVSALNTKASRD
-793 GVGAAAANAEAIISQ
+793 GASAAAANAEAIISQ

-820 STLKNDILSQGLNP
+820 KALKADILAQGLNP
-834 QMSLPAVIPTPAA
+834 QMSLPAVIPTPAV
-847 EPVVEEA
+847 EPEVEETVTEERA
-854 VVEQRV
+854 
-860 PVIRQPAPIGTSP
+860 PVIRRPAPIGTSP
-873 AFKEEAL
+873 ALKEEAL

-890 MTGFGLKDVPVA
+890 MTGFGLQDVPVA

-921 VRRRRDGELPKTG
+921 VRRRRDGELPETG
-934 VLGGVLGSKEFVLE
+934 VLGGVLGSGEFVLD
-948 EEIDPD
+948 EEIDVD

-1031 LDWAAKEYEN
+1031 LAWATNTYERDN
-1041 DKLSDVSLMEEAIAE
+1041 LSEVSLMEEAIAE

-1070 KPRALLKRM
+1070 KPRALLKRI

-1130 GYIDDPSLLIERGKL
+1130 GYIDDPSLLIERGKF

-1169 GAPAGQPAGTAGAP
+1169 GAPAGQPAGTVGAP
-1183 RQADFSRK
+1183 RQADFIEAQPVFARGEGLSNQEIKDYLVKSPIVQEFLDQGDLDKVLRDAVDPASRSTITMMTPVEFLELASTGRDQDKADRVNKMAADGKRFNLNFLNFNRKDDGSAVISGHEGRHRARFYIDQGLGNDLMPVQLTSVGREMRWGETDLRPDVVYQEGREK
-1191 ALDERSK
+1191 ALEASRYMERLYNEQG
-1198 REVDTTVDPEIEDA
+1198 RDPSDLQEQLESA
-1212 YKKLMSNEIT
+1212 YKGQL
-1222 RSEYDTIVLGTIGP
+1222 RG
-1236 YDSVPDPATEAEM
+1236 
-1249 IEGLKVRKQKEKV
+1249 KQFPK
-1262 NAPVD
+1262 
-1267 EGLNV
+1267 
-1272 GLRLDIN
+1272 
-1279 AYLNNN
+1279 
-1285 PPVWVPTI
+1285 
-1293 HQIIS
+1293 
-1298 ASKQPAISHKATASI
+1298 SI
-1313 TNVDFTQ
+1313 PFDL
-1320 TPQGK
+1320 QG
-1325 AQKVMEGGVKGP
+1325 
-1337 FATINGQF
+1337 F
-1345 ANRTDAE
+1345 DAE
-1352 NKAIAEQAI
+1352 GKPVFSE
-1361 NDPAWTQVGFNPRK
+1361 
-1375 HSYFYDRKTGEPVT
+1375 TGDSPV
-1389 FADEVIQVGPLV
+1389 
-1401 LAKNATKNVL
+1401 
-1411 PSGEQFETLFS
+1411 
-1422 RRGLDPQSPE
+1422 
-1432 QQSERLQRAR
+1432 
-1442 EQGYDTSEVFYHGTQ
+1442 
-1457 SNFEKFESSKAG
+1457 
-1469 RMAGGARVGFFFTN
+1469 
-1483 SPGLASGYAVSGAYS
+1483 
-1498 PSMIQKLKQAF
+1498 
-1509 GAITPQVMPVYLR
+1509 
-1522 KGKEKLDIR
+1522 
-1531 PFEDFIYTQEKHDA
+1531 
-1545 RMKDP
+1545 
-1550 KSYPSFE
+1550 
-1557 ERINEAKA
+1557 
-1565 EGYDSYTFGSPDE
+1565 
-1578 LDSIV
+1578 
-1583 TIVFEPQNI
+1583 
-1592 RSVNAEFDPELVDS
+1592 
-1606 TNIMFSR
+1606 FSR

-1644 KKDTYQP
+1644 KQNTYKP
-1651 EQKRSLVEAAQ
+1651 EKKRTLVDAAQ
-1662 LLQDRWEAAT
+1662 LLQDRWTEAT
-1672 GRTEQFEYTSENI
+1672 GRTDPFEYNDENI
-1685 GILSDMLASEA
+1685 GIISDMLASEA

-1714 KTAKE
+1714 KAAKE
-1719 VMRLVE
+1719 VMSLVE
-1725 PRIMASPENEA
+1725 PRIMQSPESEA

-1751 VDNFELATAMFRF
+1751 VDNFEMATDMFRF
-1764 YTRKGRLP
+1764 YERKGRLP
-1772 SSKKEFNKGGE
+1772 ESKKEFDKGGE
-1783 RNKAMLEAFNF
+1783 RNAAMLEAFKF
-1794 HNAYLASG
+1794 HNAFSASG
-1802 QNQALSDFL
+1802 QNQALRDFL
-1811 DDDFTVKELKE
+1811 DEDFTVKELN
-1822 AANQFNEAVGFKAMK
+1822 AFADDFNSQVGFDAIKV
-1837 IPSAEG
+1837 PSAEG
-1843 ANVVVKGSY
+1843 ADVLVKGSY

-1885 AVGRP
+1885 AIGRP
-1890 FKVPLT
+1890 FVDGLDDAAKN
-1896 DSQRE
+1896 D
-1901 ERRVEIAGL
+1901 RRDELKALI
-1910 LKKSGGLPKQLVNEV
+1910 KKSGGLPKNLVNEV
-1925 LKGQD
+1925 LKGND
-1930 QPLTEITQDPDLFDQ
+1930 QTRSEIFEDPDLFDG
-1945 FIRDLN
+1945 FIRDLER
-1951 SRYQRFFK
+1951 RYQKFYK
-1959 DYKEEKGVNH
+1959 DYKIEKGVNH
-1969 DKPVIFQKVGTYVKN
+1969 TKPEIFKKTGTYVKN
-1984 LSDQL
+1984 LKPQL

-2067 GQVEK
+2067 GKVEK

-2087 SARGQDGSIRTDS
+2087 SARGQDGSIRADA

-2114 REPALASKIIPE
+2114 REPTLASKAIPE
-2126 GEVDRVVEKNKE
+2126 GEVEAVVEKNKE
-2138 DAVNASAGFVPT
+2138 DAERSPSSFVPT
-2150 FNPSSDPY
+2150 YNPSSDPY

-2175 EKVFFSRANS
+2175 EKASFSRANS

-2196 DAMIS
+2196 DTMIS
-2201 ASPDNKTPGETYL
+2201 APPENISPGETYL
-2214 DVLDQG
+2214 NLLDQG
-2220 PIDRQLTEL
+2220 PIARWLTVA
-2229 KQGTVFRYAQIENYK
+2229 KQGAVNRYAQLENYK
-2244 NKLEKEVLAS
+2244 NKFEKGVLAS
-2254 SSAMVA
+2254 SHAIA
-2260 AMDADRSSAM
+2260 ASLAADRSSAM
-2270 TASALTSGSIVY
+2270 TASALSSGSIVY
-2282 KGGMTQV
+2282 KDGLTKV

-2306 KTFKGL
+2306 KQFKGL
-2312 IDVMGM
+2312 IEVMGM
-2318 LYQNGTSYEELAQTY
+2318 LFQNGTSYEELAQTY

-2348 SPGNPDIWA
+2348 SPGNPAIWA

-2370 GNSLIKDWY
+2370 GNSIIKDWY
-2379 EAWNGYNSKTIQ
+2379 EVWSGYNSKTIQ
-2391 FLKDTGVLDDQTAEI
+2391 FLKDTGVLDDKTAAI
-2406 WANQSDYVPF
+2406 WEAQSDYVPF

-2422 VETPDIPSLFG
+2422 IDTPDIPSLFG

-2478 IVRDMVKYGLSRELK
+2478 IVRDMVKYGLSREVN
-2493 PKEVARGELVVTF
+2493 PKQVPRGELVVTF
-2506 KVNGKNR
+2506 KVDGKDR
-2513 RFTIDDPLVYESMQP
+2513 KFTIDDPLIYESMQP
-2528 LVGGAGLDL
+2528 LVGGAGLDM
-2537 VSNILGKPANL
+2537 VSQVLGAPANL
-2548 LREMVTRDPGFIMAN
+2548 LREMVTREPGFIMAN
-2563 MMRDTLSAYVTSGSD
+2563 MMRDTLSAFVTSGSN
-2578 FIPIYDTLKGFAEAD
+2578 FIPIYDTLKGFGEAN
-2593 IEQLERRGIVG
+2593 IEQLERRAIVG

-2619 NDKLKERGYLTDKT
+2619 DSKLKERGYLTDKT
-2633 PFALKPFIGA
+2633 PFAAKPFIAA

-2656 ATRKAVYDDV
+2656 ATRQAVYDDV
-2666 LARTGDDAEATFQAK
+2666 LARTGDEAEATFQAI

-2688 RGAHPVM
+2688 RGANPVM

-2714 LLSATVGK
+2714 LINAGAGK
-2722 RNANKELT
+2722 RSANRELT
-2730 RGQAAR
+2730 RAQAAR
-2736 SLLIRGSM
+2736 SFVMRGAM
-2744 IAASTALYFMLV
+2744 ISSATAMYFMLV

-2765 NEIKDNNWLI
+2765 DEIKDNNWLI
-2775 PTPWG
+2775 PTPSG

-2812 RETVESLTR
+2812 RETVESLGR
-2821 GVISTLELNPLG
+2821 GVISTLEINPFG
-2833 VQATAPLVEAMVN
+2833 VQMTAPLVEAAAN
-2846 YSFFTGRSVT
+2846 YSFFTGRSIT
-2856 PVFVDMQIAKEYQDL
+2856 PVFVDMQMAKEYQDL
-2871 IGTTEMAKLLG
+2871 IGTTEMAKVIG
-2882 QTFNMS
+2882 QTLDMS
-2888 PIKVDYVMRGYTG
+2888 PIKIDYVMRGYTG
-2901 TLGAYVI
+2901 TLGAYAI
-2908 DIVDTVLKSKTLQG
+2908 EISDAVLKSKTLQG
-2922 DNRSVLPARGLSQYP
+2922 DNRSVLPARDMTQYP
-2937 VIKRFLGQEFGGEAT
+2937 VLKRFFGQEFGGEAKE
-2952 QRLYEMSNE
+2952 RFYEMSNE
-2961 VNRFHSTYNSLLKQN
+2961 VNKFYSTYNKLLKED
-2976 RMEDLRRFSAGRDH
+2976 RMEDLRRFSAGREH
-2990 LLGLKA
+2990 LIGLKS
-2996 STDDLRQ
+2996 STDDVRQ
-3003 SVADLRKYRRFIQR
+3003 SLADLRKYRGFIQR
-3017 SDMTAAQKQV
+3017 SDMTPEKKQE
-3027 EIREIDRQQK
+3027 EIREINLQEK

-3055 DVGSRLR
+3055 NVGSRLR

>member
-1 MPTYSITDT
+1 MPTYSITDP

-28 DNVFAEYFGDVDE
+28 DNVFAAYFGDVDK

-89 LIDSGDENALV
+89 LVDSGDENALV

-140 PATAVKLAGMTG
+140 PATAVKLAGMAG
-152 KLATAVGTGGGFT
+152 KTAAVVGTGGGFT

-232 ELLSSALRSG
+232 ELLSSALRTG

-264 NEELELL
+264 NEDLELF
-271 GGNLYDDFTIGG
+271 GDNLYDDFTIGG

-310 AEKKLQKNH
+310 AEKKLQRDH

-353 AASQILAQEAFEE
+353 VASQILAQEAIAE

-379 KAEAERAALERARID
+379 KAEAERAALEQARID

-442 TFEATTTTQ
+442 TFQSTPVSE
-451 GKVAVVDSNGQQFGV
+451 GVEGERKVAVVDSNGQQYGTA
-466 GLNSTED
+466 LNSTEE

-506 PEQVSTLQAYNMAI
+506 PEQASTLQAYNMAI

-547 LGDVGELS
+547 LGDVEELT
-555 RLGVPLSGLT
+555 RLGVPTSGLT

-573 RLENNLPK
+573 RLEDGLPK
-581 ANSFTLDEVLSVLKP
+581 ANSFTLEEVLSVLKP
-596 DQIKNLADPRINGTL
+596 DQIKNLADPRINGTP

-617 VENRINRKGRPIFE
+617 VETRVNRKGRPVFE
-631 VKSSAGEIITKRP
+631 VKSSAGEIITTRP

-649 QTISALTSKNKQPRK
+649 QTISALTNKNKQPKK
-664 QVPFASEA
+664 QVKFASEA

-695 RATDVNLS
+695 RATDVNVS
-703 TLEGLLQSKNISSPI
+703 TLEALLQSKNISSPI
-718 SSPEMRYLAKRFV
+718 SSPEMRYLAKRLV

-780 AAVSALNTKSSRD
+780 AAVSALNTKASRD
-793 GVGAAAANAEAIISQ
+793 GASAAAANAEAIISQ

-820 STLKNDILSQGLNP
+820 KALKTDILAQGLNP
-834 QMSLPAVIPTPAA
+834 QMSLPAVIPTPAV
-847 EPVVEEA
+847 EPEVEET
-854 VVEQRV
+854 VTEERV
-860 PVIRQPAPIGTSP
+860 PVIRRPAPIGTSP
-873 AFKEEAL
+873 ALKEEAL

-890 MTGFGLKDVPVA
+890 MTGFGLQDVPVA

-921 VRRRRDGELPKTG
+921 VRRRRDGELPETG
-934 VLGGVLGSKEFVLE
+934 VLGGVLGSGEFVLD
-948 EEIDPD
+948 EEIDVG

-1031 LDWAAKEYEN
+1031 LAWATNTYERDN
-1041 DKLSDVSLMEEAIAE
+1041 LSEVSLMEEAIAE

-1115 GVARSLVTSEKRGNL
+1115 GVTRSLVTSEKRGNL
-1130 GYIDDPSLLIERGKL
+1130 GYIDDPSLLVERGKF

-1169 GAPAGQPAGTAGAP
+1169 GAPAGQPAGAVGAP
-1183 RQADFSRK
+1183 RQADFIEAQPVFARGEGLSNQEIKDYLVKSPIVQEFLDQGDLDKVLRDAVDPASRSTITMMTPVEFLELASTGRDQDKADRVNKMAADGKRFNLNFLNFNRKDDGSAVISGHEGRHRARFYIDQGLGNDLMPVQLTSVGREMRWGETDLRPDVVYQEGREK
-1191 ALDERSK
+1191 ALEASRYMERLYNEQG
-1198 REVDTTVDPEIEDA
+1198 RDPSDLQEQLESA
-1212 YKKLMSNEIT
+1212 YKGQL
-1222 RSEYDTIVLGTIGP
+1222 RG
-1236 YDSVPDPATEAEM
+1236 
-1249 IEGLKVRKQKEKV
+1249 KQFPK
-1262 NAPVD
+1262 
-1267 EGLNV
+1267 
-1272 GLRLDIN
+1272 
-1279 AYLNNN
+1279 
-1285 PPVWVPTI
+1285 
-1293 HQIIS
+1293 
-1298 ASKQPAISHKATASI
+1298 SI
-1313 TNVDFTQ
+1313 PFDL
-1320 TPQGK
+1320 QG
-1325 AQKVMEGGVKGP
+1325 
-1337 FATINGQF
+1337 F
-1345 ANRTDAE
+1345 DAE
-1352 NKAIAEQAI
+1352 GKPVFSE
-1361 NDPAWTQVGFNPRK
+1361 
-1375 HSYFYDRKTGEPVT
+1375 TGDSPV
-1389 FADEVIQVGPLV
+1389 
-1401 LAKNATKNVL
+1401 
-1411 PSGEQFETLFS
+1411 
-1422 RRGLDPQSPE
+1422 
-1432 QQSERLQRAR
+1432 
-1442 EQGYDTSEVFYHGTQ
+1442 
-1457 SNFEKFESSKAG
+1457 
-1469 RMAGGARVGFFFTN
+1469 
-1483 SPGLASGYAVSGAYS
+1483 
-1498 PSMIQKLKQAF
+1498 
-1509 GAITPQVMPVYLR
+1509 
-1522 KGKEKLDIR
+1522 
-1531 PFEDFIYTQEKHDA
+1531 
-1545 RMKDP
+1545 
-1550 KSYPSFE
+1550 
-1557 ERINEAKA
+1557 
-1565 EGYDSYTFGSPDE
+1565 
-1578 LDSIV
+1578 
-1583 TIVFEPQNI
+1583 
-1592 RSVNAEFDPELVDS
+1592 
-1606 TNIMFSR
+1606 FSR

-1644 KKDTYQP
+1644 KQNTYKP
-1651 EQKRSLVEAAQ
+1651 EKKRTLVEAAQ
-1662 LLQDRWEAAT
+1662 LLQDRWTEAT
-1672 GRTEQFEYTSENI
+1672 GRTDPFEYNDENI
-1685 GILSDMLASEA
+1685 GIISDMLASEA

-1714 KTAKE
+1714 KAAKE
-1719 VMRLVE
+1719 VMSLVE
-1725 PRIMASPENEA
+1725 PRIMQSPESEA

-1751 VDNFELATAMFRF
+1751 VDNFEMATDMFRF
-1764 YTRKGRLP
+1764 YERKGRLP
-1772 SSKKEFNKGGE
+1772 ESKKEFDKGGE
-1783 RNKAMLEAFNF
+1783 RNAAMLEAFKF
-1794 HNAYLASG
+1794 HNAFSASG
-1802 QNQALSDFL
+1802 QNQALRDFL
-1811 DDDFTVKELKE
+1811 DEDFTVKELN
-1822 AANQFNEAVGFKAMK
+1822 AFADDFNSQVGFDAIKV
-1837 IPSAEG
+1837 PSAEG
-1843 ANVVVKGSY
+1843 ADVLVKGSY

-1885 AVGRP
+1885 AIGRP
-1890 FKVPLT
+1890 FVDGLDDAAKN
-1896 DSQRE
+1896 D
-1901 ERRVEIAGL
+1901 RRDELKALI
-1910 LKKSGGLPKQLVNEV
+1910 KKSGGLPKNLVNEV
-1925 LKGQD
+1925 LKGND
-1930 QPLTEITQDPDLFDQ
+1930 QTRSEIFEDPDLFDG
-1945 FIRDLN
+1945 FIRDLER
-1951 SRYQRFFK
+1951 RYQKFYK
-1959 DYKEEKGVNH
+1959 DYKIEKGVNH
-1969 DKPVIFQKVGTYVKN
+1969 TKPEIFKKTGTYVKN
-1984 LSDQL
+1984 LKPQL

-2067 GQVEK
+2067 GKVEK

-2087 SARGQDGSIRTDS
+2087 SARGQDGSIRADA

-2114 REPALASKIIPE
+2114 REPTLASKAIPE
-2126 GEVDRVVEKNKE
+2126 GEVEAVVEKNKE
-2138 DAVNASAGFVPT
+2138 DAEKSPSSFVPT
-2150 FNPSSDPY
+2150 YNPSSDPY

-2175 EKVFFSRANS
+2175 EKASFSRANS

-2196 DAMIS
+2196 DTMIS
-2201 ASPDNKTPGETYL
+2201 APPENISPGETYL
-2214 DVLDQG
+2214 NLLDQG
-2220 PIDRQLTEL
+2220 PIARWLTVA
-2229 KQGTVFRYAQIENYK
+2229 KQGAVNRYAQLENYK
-2244 NKLEKEVLAS
+2244 NKFEKGVLAS
-2254 SSAMVA
+2254 SHAIA
-2260 AMDADRSSAM
+2260 ASLAADRSSAM
-2270 TASALTSGSIVY
+2270 TASALSSGSIVY
-2282 KGGMTQV
+2282 KDGLTKV

-2306 KTFKGL
+2306 KQFKGL
-2312 IDVMGM
+2312 IEVMGM
-2318 LYQNGTSYEELAQTY
+2318 LFQNGTSYEELAQTY

-2348 SPGNPDIWA
+2348 SPGNPAIWA

-2370 GNSLIKDWY
+2370 GNSIIKDWY
-2379 EAWNGYNSKTIQ
+2379 EVWSGYNSKTIQ
-2391 FLKDTGVLDDQTAEI
+2391 FLKDTGVLDDKTAAI
-2406 WANQSDYVPF
+2406 WEAQSDYVPF

-2422 VETPDIPSLFG
+2422 IDTPDIPSLFG

-2478 IVRDMVKYGLSRELK
+2478 IVRDMVKYGLSREVN
-2493 PKEVARGELVVTF
+2493 PKQVPRGELVVTF
-2506 KVNGKNR
+2506 KVDGKDR
-2513 RFTIDDPLVYESMQP
+2513 KFTIDDPLIYESMQP
-2528 LVGGAGLDL
+2528 LVGGAGLDM
-2537 VSNILGKPANL
+2537 VSQVLGAPANL
-2548 LREMVTRDPGFIMAN
+2548 LREMVTREPGFIMAN
-2563 MMRDTLSAYVTSGSD
+2563 MMRDTLSAFVTSGSN
-2578 FIPIYDTLKGFAEAD
+2578 FIPIYDTLKGFGEAN
-2593 IEQLERRGIVG
+2593 IEQLERRAIVG

-2619 NDKLKERGYLTDKT
+2619 DSKLKERGYLTDKT
-2633 PFALKPFIGA
+2633 PFAAKPFIAA

-2656 ATRKAVYDDV
+2656 ATRQAVYDDV
-2666 LARTGDDAEATFQAK
+2666 LARTGDEAEATFQAI

-2688 RGAHPVM
+2688 RGANPVM

-2714 LLSATVGK
+2714 LINAGAGK
-2722 RNANKELT
+2722 RSANRELT
-2730 RGQAAR
+2730 RAQAAR
-2736 SLLIRGSM
+2736 SFVMRGAM
-2744 IAASTALYFMLV
+2744 ISSATAMYFMLV

-2765 NEIKDNNWLI
+2765 DEIKDNNWLI
-2775 PTPWG
+2775 PTPSG

-2812 RETVESLTR
+2812 RETVESLGR
-2821 GVISTLELNPLG
+2821 GVISTLEINPFG
-2833 VQATAPLVEAMVN
+2833 VQMTAPLVEAAAN
-2846 YSFFTGRSVT
+2846 YSFFTGRSIT
-2856 PVFVDMQIAKEYQDL
+2856 PVFVDMQMAKEYQDL
-2871 IGTTEMAKLLG
+2871 IGTTEMAKVIG
-2882 QTFNMS
+2882 QTLDMS
-2888 PIKVDYVMRGYTG
+2888 PIKIDYVMRGYTG
-2901 TLGAYVI
+2901 TLGAYAI
-2908 DIVDTVLKSKTLQG
+2908 EISDAVLKSKTLQG
-2922 DNRSVLPARGLSQYP
+2922 DNRSVLPARDMTQYP
-2937 VIKRFLGQEFGGEAT
+2937 VLKRFFGQEFGGEAKE
-2952 QRLYEMSNE
+2952 RFYEMSNE
-2961 VNRFHSTYNSLLKQN
+2961 VNKFYSTYNKLLKED
-2976 RMEDLRRFSAGRDH
+2976 RMEDLRRFSAGREH
-2990 LLGLKA
+2990 LIGLKS
-2996 STDDLRQ
+2996 STDDVRQ
-3003 SVADLRKYRRFIQR
+3003 SLADLRKYRGFIQR
-3017 SDMTAAQKQV
+3017 SDMTPEKKQE
-3027 EIREIDRQQK
+3027 EIREINLQEK

-3055 DVGSRLR
+3055 NVGSRLR

>member
-1 MPTYSITDT
+1 MPTYSITDP

-79 AATNAVGLED
+79 AATNVVGLED

-100 SAAREGRLA
+100 FAAREGRLA

-140 PATAVKLAGMTG
+140 PATAVKLAGMAG
-152 KLATAVGTGGGFT
+152 KTAAVVGTGGGFT

-180 AARDSGIDISEGQE
+180 AARDSGIDVSEGQE

-232 ELLSSALRSG
+232 ELLSSALRTG

-264 NEELELL
+264 NEDLELL
-271 GGNLYDDFTIGG
+271 GDNLYDDFTIGG

-310 AEKKLQKNH
+310 AEKKLQKDH

-379 KAEAERAALERARID
+379 KAEAERSALEQARIE

-442 TFEATTTTQ
+442 TFQSTPVSE
-451 GKVAVVDSNGQQFGV
+451 GVEGERKVAVVDSNGQQYGTA
-466 GLNSTED
+466 LNSNEE

-547 LGDVGELS
+547 LGDVEELI
-555 RLGVPLSGLT
+555 RLGVPVNGLT

-596 DQIKNLADPRINGTL
+596 DQIKNLADPRINGTP

-617 VENRINRKGRPIFE
+617 VETRVNRKGRPIFE
-631 VKSSAGEIITKRP
+631 VKSSAGEIIKTRP

-649 QTISALTSKNKQPRK
+649 QTISALTNKNKQPRK

-680 QNSKVGTDRVSKGIL
+680 QNNKVGTDRVSKGIL
-695 RATDVNLS
+695 RATDVNVS
-703 TLEGLLQSKNISSPI
+703 TLEALLQSKNISSPI
-718 SSPEMRYLAKRFV
+718 SSPEMRYLAKRLV

-742 SQGQLELFY
+742 SQGQLGLFY

-780 AAVSALNTKSSRD
+780 AAVSALNTKASRD
-793 GVGAAAANAEAIISQ
+793 GASAAAANAEAIISQ

-820 STLKNDILSQGLNP
+820 KALKADILAQGLNP
-834 QMSLPAVIPTPAA
+834 QMSLPAVIPTPAV
-847 EPVVEEA
+847 EPEVEETVTEERA
-854 VVEQRV
+854 

-890 MTGFGLKDVPVA
+890 MTGFGLQDVPVA

-912 DANGNLVYG
+912 DADGNLVYG
-921 VRRRRDGELPKTG
+921 VRRRKDGELPETG
-934 VLGGVLGSKEFVLE
+934 VLGGVLGSGEFVLE

-1031 LDWAAKEYEN
+1031 LDWATKEYEN

-1102 SNIGSGAIGGRER
+1102 SNIGSGTIGGRER
-1115 GVARSLVTSEKRGNL
+1115 GVTRSLVTSEKRGNL
-1130 GYIDDPSLLIERGKL
+1130 GYIDDPSLLVERGKF

-1154 IAMADEPDIQRTPSV
+1154 IAMADEPDIQRTPNV
-1169 GAPAGQPAGTAGAP
+1169 GAPAEQPAGTVGAP
-1183 RQADFSRK
+1183 RQADFVLSRK
-1191 ALDERSK
+1191 
-1198 REVDTTVDPEIEDA
+1198 
-1212 YKKLMSNEIT
+1212 
-1222 RSEYDTIVLGTIGP
+1222 
-1236 YDSVPDPATEAEM
+1236 
-1249 IEGLKVRKQKEKV
+1249 
-1262 NAPVD
+1262 
-1267 EGLNV
+1267 
-1272 GLRLDIN
+1272 
-1279 AYLNNN
+1279 
-1285 PPVWVPTI
+1285 
-1293 HQIIS
+1293 
-1298 ASKQPAISHKATASI
+1298 
-1313 TNVDFTQ
+1313 
-1320 TPQGK
+1320 
-1325 AQKVMEGGVKGP
+1325 
-1337 FATINGQF
+1337 
-1345 ANRTDAE
+1345 
-1352 NKAIAEQAI
+1352 
-1361 NDPAWTQVGFNPRK
+1361 
-1375 HSYFYDRKTGEPVT
+1375 
-1389 FADEVIQVGPLV
+1389 
-1401 LAKNATKNVL
+1401 
-1411 PSGEQFETLFS
+1411 
-1422 RRGLDPQSPE
+1422 GLDPQSPE

-1469 RMAGGARVGFFFTN
+1469 RMAGGSRVGFFFSTAP
-1483 SPGLASGYAVSGAYS
+1483 SVASGYAVKGAYS
-1498 PSMIQKLKQAF
+1498 PSIIQKLKGIF
-1509 GAITPQVMPVYLR
+1509 GATTPQVMPVYLR
-1522 KGKEKLDIR
+1522 KGREKRDIR
-1531 PFEDFIYTQEKHDA
+1531 PIQDFVYT
-1545 RMKDP
+1545 
-1550 KSYPSFE
+1550 E
-1557 ERINEAKA
+1557 ETKNQQSLTQLIQQAKE
-1565 EGYDSYTFGSPDE
+1565 EGFDSYTFGAEDA
-1578 LDSIV
+1578 LNALT
-1583 TIVFEPQNI
+1583 TIVFEPQDI
-1592 RSVNAEFDPELVDS
+1592 RSVNAQFDPQLVDS
-1606 TNIMFSR
+1606 ANIMFSR

-1696 LVALDNDSNA
+1696 LVALENDSNA

-1725 PRIMASPENEA
+1725 PKIMASPENEA

-1751 VDNFELATAMFRF
+1751 VDNFELATEMFRF

-1802 QNQALSDFL
+1802 QNQALQDFL

-1822 AANQFNEAVGFKAMK
+1822 VANQFNEAVGFKAMK

-2067 GQVEK
+2067 GKVEK

-2087 SARGQDGSIRTDS
+2087 SARGQDGSIRTDA

-2114 REPALASKIIPE
+2114 REPTLASKIIPE

-2138 DAVNASAGFVPT
+2138 DAINASAGFVPT

-2220 PIDRQLTEL
+2220 PIDRQLTEV

-2244 NKLEKEVLAS
+2244 DKLEKEVLAS

-2289 EDFEHTFSNES
+2289 EDFDHTFSNES

-2318 LYQNGTSYEELAQTY
+2318 LYQNGTSYEEIAQTY

-2348 SPGNPDIWA
+2348 SPGNPKIWA

-2370 GNSLIKDWY
+2370 GNSIIKDWY
-2379 EAWNGYNSKTIQ
+2379 EVWNGYNSKTIQ

-2465 AIGMGM
+2465 AVGMGM

-2506 KVNGKNR
+2506 KVNGKTR

-2656 ATRKAVYDDV
+2656 ATRKAVYEDV

-2722 RNANKELT
+2722 RNANKQLS
-2730 RGQAAR
+2730 RGQATR
-2736 SLLIRGSM
+2736 SLLMRGSM

-2765 NEIKDNNWLI
+2765 DEIKDNNWLI

-2821 GVISTLELNPLG
+2821 GAISTLELNPLG

-2908 DIVDTVLKSKTLQG
+2908 DIVDTILKSKTLQG

-2961 VNRFHSTYNSLLKQN
+2961 VNTFYNTFNKLAKEG
-2976 RMEDLRRFSAGRDH
+2976 REEDLRRFSAGREH
-2990 LLGLKA
+2990 LIGLKS

-3017 SDMTAAQKQV
+3017 SDMTAAQKQA
-3027 EIREIDRQQK
+3027 EIREIDQQQK

-3045 LMELADLPAV
+3045 LMELADLPSV

>member
-1 MPTYSITDT
+1 
-10 SGRTLELTGDK
+10 
-21 APTEAEI
+21 
-28 DNVFAEYFGDVDE
+28 
-41 FEDERTVL
+41 
-49 GQAGETLKAIPRGFA
+49 
-64 NSFLGAG
+64 
-71 EGLAELAD
+71 
-79 AATNAVGLED
+79 
-89 LIDSGDENALV
+89 
-100 SAAREGRLA
+100 
-109 LDEYMGADEAY
+109 
-120 RDTWLTKFGEGVGSM
+120 
-135 ASYFT
+135 
-140 PATAVKLAGMTG
+140 
-152 KLATAVGTGGGFT
+152 
-165 LAGGSGAGDQAQRIQ
+165 
-180 AARDSGIDISEGQE
+180 
-194 DLAVLGGTVVGLSEM
+194 
-209 YTPTKLLKRLSPDAN
+209 
-224 EKLPSGWK
+224 
-232 ELLSSALRSG
+232 
-242 SGEAVQEVT
+242 
-251 ASIAQNAIEKGVY
+251 
-264 NEELELL
+264 
-271 GGNLYDDFTIGG
+271 
-283 AVGATADLVMNAVAG
+283 
-298 RRNTAAFNSQME
+298 
-310 AEKKLQKNH
+310 
-319 KEAVAARQE
+319 
-328 RIGAVVSADLAADE
+328 
-342 RRVSNVDLGQD
+342 
-353 AASQILAQEAFEE
+353 
-366 ADAIQ
+366 
-371 AGVDADTA
+371 
-379 KAEAERAALERARID
+379 
-394 AATLKPETIEPPPS
+394 
-408 SGRQDKDPLQDYAQ
+408 
-422 HIRRTMGESF
+422 
-432 PSGLNAFTSK
+432 
-442 TFEATTTTQ
+442 
-451 GKVAVVDSNGQQFGV
+451 
-466 GLNSTED
+466 
-473 AARLAGYLNDEAVN
+473 
-487 DAVFSG
+487 
-493 GEAIINSSADAYS
+493 
-506 PEQVSTLQAYNMAI
+506 
-520 NDPNA
+520 
-525 NLFTGPV
+525 
-532 VDSAAETTLDRGFDE
+532 
-547 LGDVGELS
+547 
-555 RLGVPLSGLT
+555 
-565 ASQKINKK
+565 
-573 RLENNLPK
+573 
-581 ANSFTLDEVLSVLKP
+581 
-596 DQIKNLADPRINGTL
+596 
-611 ETETYR
+611 
-617 VENRINRKGRPIFE
+617 
-631 VKSSAGEIITKRP
+631 
-644 TTKQE
+644 
-649 QTISALTSKNKQPRK
+649 
-664 QVPFASEA
+664 
-672 AARDWVNE
+672 
-680 QNSKVGTDRVSKGIL
+680 
-695 RATDVNLS
+695 
-703 TLEGLLQSKNISSPI
+703 
-718 SSPEMRYLAKRFV
+718 
-731 GYKGNKPLSTM
+731 
-742 SQGQLELFY
+742 
-751 TKLRALPRFD
+751 
-761 VATKLPVFAFKPYT
+761 
-775 NAQFK
+775 
-780 AAVSALNTKSSRD
+780 
-793 GVGAAAANAEAIISQ
+793 
-808 MPGVRPENQKLI
+808 
-820 STLKNDILSQGLNP
+820 
-834 QMSLPAVIPTPAA
+834 
-847 EPVVEEA
+847 
-854 VVEQRV
+854 
-860 PVIRQPAPIGTSP
+860 
-873 AFKEEAL
+873 
-880 NKYSAAMKKV
+880 
-890 MTGFGLKDVPVA
+890 
-902 VDYALRNAVR
+902 
-912 DANGNLVYG
+912 
-921 VRRRRDGELPKTG
+921 
-934 VLGGVLGSKEFVLE
+934 
-948 EEIDPD
+948 
-954 GTAQG
+954 
-959 YFTEGLNQ
+959 
-967 IFLSVDRINRN
+967 
-978 NNLTEAQIE
+978 
-987 SELASVL
+987 
-994 SHEMIHAMRALDLFT
+994 
-1009 QKEWSTLS
+1009 
-1017 SVARSKKKAGNQSY
+1017 
-1031 LDWAAKEYEN
+1031 
-1041 DKLSDVSLMEEAIAE
+1041 
-1056 MVRDSLANP
+1056 
-1065 KLVQG
+1065 
-1070 KPRALLKRM
+1070 
-1079 TNFLVKLRNAL
+1079 
-1090 NGSGFTSFEEII
+1090 
-1102 SNIGSGAIGGRER
+1102 
-1115 GVARSLVTSEKRGNL
+1115 
-1130 GYIDDPSLLIERGKL
+1130 
-1145 ADPDSTRLG
+1145 
-1154 IAMADEPDIQRTPSV
+1154 
-1169 GAPAGQPAGTAGAP
+1169 
-1183 RQADFSRK
+1183 
-1191 ALDERSK
+1191 
-1198 REVDTTVDPEIEDA
+1198 
-1212 YKKLMSNEIT
+1212 
-1222 RSEYDTIVLGTIGP
+1222 
-1236 YDSVPDPATEAEM
+1236 
-1249 IEGLKVRKQKEKV
+1249 
-1262 NAPVD
+1262 
-1267 EGLNV
+1267 
-1272 GLRLDIN
+1272 
-1279 AYLNNN
+1279 
-1285 PPVWVPTI
+1285 
-1293 HQIIS
+1293 
-1298 ASKQPAISHKATASI
+1298 
-1313 TNVDFTQ
+1313 
-1320 TPQGK
+1320 
-1325 AQKVMEGGVKGP
+1325 
-1337 FATINGQF
+1337 
-1345 ANRTDAE
+1345 
-1352 NKAIAEQAI
+1352 
-1361 NDPAWTQVGFNPRK
+1361 
-1375 HSYFYDRKTGEPVT
+1375 
-1389 FADEVIQVGPLV
+1389 
-1401 LAKNATKNVL
+1401 
-1411 PSGEQFETLFS
+1411 
-1422 RRGLDPQSPE
+1422 
-1432 QQSERLQRAR
+1432 
-1442 EQGYDTSEVFYHGTQ
+1442 
-1457 SNFEKFESSKAG
+1457 
-1469 RMAGGARVGFFFTN
+1469 
-1483 SPGLASGYAVSGAYS
+1483 
-1498 PSMIQKLKQAF
+1498 
-1509 GAITPQVMPVYLR
+1509 
-1522 KGKEKLDIR
+1522 
-1531 PFEDFIYTQEKHDA
+1531 
-1545 RMKDP
+1545 
-1550 KSYPSFE
+1550 
-1557 ERINEAKA
+1557 
-1565 EGYDSYTFGSPDE
+1565 
-1578 LDSIV
+1578 
-1583 TIVFEPQNI
+1583 
-1592 RSVNAEFDPELVDS
+1592 
-1606 TNIMFSR
+1606 
-1613 GSEPLSPLGEAERM
+1613 LGEAERM

-1696 LVALDNDSNA
+1696 LVALENDSNA

-1725 PRIMASPENEA
+1725 PKIMASPENEA

-1751 VDNFELATAMFRF
+1751 VDNFELATEMFRF

-1802 QNQALSDFL
+1802 QNQALQNFL
-1811 DDDFTVKELKE
+1811 DDDFTVKELK
-1822 AANQFNEAVGFKAMK
+1822 AAADQFNEAVGFNAMK

-1951 SRYQRFFK
+1951 SRYQKFFK

-1969 DKPVIFQKVGTYVKN
+1969 DKPAIFKKVGTYVKN

-2007 AARERLAEAGFD
+2007 AARERLAEAGFN

-2067 GQVEK
+2067 GKVEK

-2138 DAVNASAGFVPT
+2138 DAINASAGFVPT

-2229 KQGTVFRYAQIENYK
+2229 KQGTVFRYAQLENYK
-2244 NKLEKEVLAS
+2244 DKLEKEVLAS

-2312 IDVMGM
+2312 IDVMAM
-2318 LYQNGTSYEELAQTY
+2318 LYQNGTSYEEIAQTY

-2348 SPGNPDIWA
+2348 SPGNPKIWA

-2370 GNSLIKDWY
+2370 GNSIIKDWY

-2458 ITMNLDA
+2458 IAMNLDA
-2465 AIGMGM
+2465 AVGMGM

-2506 KVNGKNR
+2506 KVNGKIR

-2656 ATRKAVYDDV
+2656 ATRKAVYEDV

-2722 RNANKELT
+2722 RNANKQLS
-2730 RGQAAR
+2730 RGQATR
-2736 SLLIRGSM
+2736 SLLMRGSM

-2908 DIVDTVLKSKTLQG
+2908 DIVDTILKSKTLQG

-2961 VNRFHSTYNSLLKQN
+2961 VNTFYNTFNKLAKEG
-2976 RMEDLRRFSAGRDH
+2976 REEDLRRFSAGREH
-2990 LLGLKA
+2990 LIGLKS

-3003 SVADLRKYRRFIQR
+3003 TVADLRKYRRFIQR
-3017 SDMTAAQKQV
+3017 SDMTAAQKQA
-3027 EIREIDRQQK
+3027 EIREIDQQQK

-3045 LMELADLPAV
+3045 LMELADLPSV